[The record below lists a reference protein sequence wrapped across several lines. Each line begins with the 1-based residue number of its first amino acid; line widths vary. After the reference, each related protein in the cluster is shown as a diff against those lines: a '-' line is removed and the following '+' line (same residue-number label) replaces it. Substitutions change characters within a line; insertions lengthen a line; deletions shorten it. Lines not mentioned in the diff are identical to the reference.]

1 LSKLIIY
8 FSCSSIFTAICIVFL
23 TSVTLQGQTQKVIP
37 QNLQLVLEKTFLKIQ
52 KNNFYSVS
60 IDASEY
66 YKFDKVP
73 HLIQKRMSRIEGVNE
88 DLYYATQTTSKVFFK
103 GPNQYLYKIQD
114 SRVLNRPVNDP
125 VLLINP
131 DFFQEQV
138 GGCPSPFYKRN
149 RKHYIYQKLSSDNQ
163 LLRFTIKPKHERERL
178 FSGEIEIDTSL
189 QIITKFH
196 FTTVV
201 DGVNYSFEVE
211 NEKNQNAAPKK
222 IKVQLGGKGYG
233 FRGKYF
239 YECNFANYNFGVET
253 RIGNLKSI
261 PPSLN
266 IQDINFEITQL
277 RQVARVLHKSL
288 RKDWLDDESNS
299 RSDVIIGFDFPKID
313 SLTKE
318 IKFDSVDSQMVTRI
332 FPFTKADSTVQLTKP
347 DTFRIINFS
356 PEQMIF
362 SKSFFLGKKR
372 GEVYPWEIY
381 YRSPVFDTN
390 YNTAEG
396 LVSNLGFY
404 VRRRWGLYKWIE
416 FDATGRRSFG
426 LGTNSGIL
434 RLRFKDENNILD
446 LNGGQYFAQYNYE
459 QPISPEM
466 NSLSTLLLKNNIMKI
481 YDRKF
486 INFSLVKRF
495 SGTLVF
501 KSSLE
506 FAERIPMQNSF
517 GYYFIDYFKRTYTSN
532 YPNNL
537 EKGNTGFD
545 PHKAFT
551 YLLQFNF
558 RPRLGDYALTNEKI
572 MHWENSP
579 LLMFKLRGGLPILGS
594 AIDFTH
600 LEFSLIQ
607 QKKLSPWTQAG
618 LIVNTGVFLNTKK
631 MEFIDFKHFNGNTTL
646 LMQSDILAS
655 HRLIGLYS
663 GLTNGANQRLIDHY
677 LYSTSGN
684 YLEIMGYM
692 RFDKFFLNR
701 FDWLKKTKIKEVI
714 SLNYL
719 RVNNQKLNYLE
730 LGYGWDG
737 IYKIFRAEIFTSFIN
752 AQYNTFG
759 LRINVNSR
767 LRIGNIPEL

>member
-1 LSKLIIY
+1 LSKLTIY
-8 FSCSSIFTAICIVFL
+8 FSCSSIFAAICIVFL
-23 TSVTLQGQTQKVIP
+23 TSVTLQGQTEKVIP
-37 QNLQLVLEKTFLKIQ
+37 QNLQIVLEKTFLQIQ
-52 KNNFYSVS
+52 KNNSYSVS

-88 DLYYATQTTSKVFFK
+88 DLYYATHTTSKVFFK

-149 RKHYIYQKLSSDNQ
+149 RKHYVYQKLSSDNQ
-163 LLRFTIKPKHERERL
+163 LLRFSIKPKHERERL
-178 FSGEIEIDTSL
+178 FSGEMEIDTLL

-211 NEKNQNAAPKK
+211 NEKNSNAAPKK

-239 YECNFANYNFGVET
+239 YECDFANYNFGVET

-313 SLTKE
+313 SLTNE
-318 IKFDSVDSQMVTRI
+318 IKFDSTDNQLTTKI
-332 FPFTKADSTVQLTKP
+332 FPFSKADSSAQLTKP

-396 LVSNLGFY
+396 LVSNIGFY
-404 VRRRWGLYKWIE
+404 IRRRWGLYKWIE

-446 LNGGQYFAQYNYE
+446 LNGGHFFNQYNYE

-466 NSLSTLLLKNNIMKI
+466 NSLSTLLLKNNLMKI

-501 KSSLE
+501 KSSFE

-517 GYYFIDYFKRTYTSN
+517 SYYFIDYFRRVYTSN
-532 YPNNL
+532 YPNSL
-537 EKGNTGFD
+537 EKENTGFD
-545 PHKAFT
+545 PHQAFT
-551 YLLQFNF
+551 YLMQFNF

-572 MHWENSP
+572 MHWEN
-579 LLMFKLRGGLPILGS
+579 
-594 AIDFTH
+594 
-600 LEFSLIQ
+600 
-607 QKKLSPWTQAG
+607 
-618 LIVNTGVFLNTKK
+618 
-631 MEFIDFKHFNGNTTL
+631 
-646 LMQSDILAS
+646 
-655 HRLIGLYS
+655 
-663 GLTNGANQRLIDHY
+663 
-677 LYSTSGN
+677 
-684 YLEIMGYM
+684 
-692 RFDKFFLNR
+692 
-701 FDWLKKTKIKEVI
+701 
-714 SLNYL
+714 
-719 RVNNQKLNYLE
+719 
-730 LGYGWDG
+730 
-737 IYKIFRAEIFTSFIN
+737 
-752 AQYNTFG
+752 
-759 LRINVNSR
+759 
-767 LRIGNIPEL
+767 